1 MLSDEE
7 VETIKRLRIRT
18 PKYAAN
24 LNLIA
29 P

>member
-7 VETIKRLRIRT
+7 VETIQHLRIRT

>member
-1 MLSDEE
+1 MLSDEG
-7 VETIKRLRIRT
+7 VETIQRLRIRT
-18 PKYAAN
+18 PKYAAY

>member
-7 VETIKRLRIRT
+7 VETIQRLHIRT

>member
-7 VETIKRLRIRT
+7 VETIQRLRICT